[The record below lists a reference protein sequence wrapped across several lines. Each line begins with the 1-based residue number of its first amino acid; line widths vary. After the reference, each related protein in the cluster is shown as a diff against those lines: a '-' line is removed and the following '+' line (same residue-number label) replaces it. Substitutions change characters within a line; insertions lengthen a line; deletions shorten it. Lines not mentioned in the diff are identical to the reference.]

1 MPLTAVASIP
11 HAVENLGAMVL
22 NSPFYAARAMG
33 LIDAEKPV
41 AQITPNSISQVMQP
55 VAPPFRPDEGVVH
68 VPFTPSQMQPE
79 PSDAVALGNKAL
91 GMVTPGVALM
101 TGLGMG
107 AKAPNAVAG
116 YYAPPMASA
125 VPQQLGQAVQGAQDP
140 ALTTKE
146 KIAGFAEPL
155 VTAAMA
161 GTATYHAGVSPI
173 AHMVAQDPVWK
184 GSYTASDALSDLPSV
199 IADLKDIIQR
209 NQLSPARTEP
219 SPSGA
224 TPPPSLGQ
232 GAPGPVTSTPP
243 QQPVPVQAT
252 TSVHTEPSTGPLNP
266 PPVGSWQHTLNNLRN
281 LFQVSGVQFGQQ
293 GVALQER
300 AATPPPLQ
308 VPYVPIRLPDMHHAP
323 GQQQQPEDVAPVAK
337 PVEGGVAPVKPG
349 AEQETMFLHDL
360 RGFASFLSGAEGLG
374 KLSKEQVLSYT
385 KSGSG
390 AFDYYSQT
398 GDLEGATKALQ
409 ALKDRA
415 GREAFPTKESDKVT
429 AQEQEAQ
436 AAVAEQTGADIAP
449 STSLPLSANAENA
462 LSTFLKESKSKDAT
476 PSAVGATTTAVSAEH
491 PAAEGLSG
499 LGETVEDLQKQM
511 ESETGM
517 NQLPLDNPIQ
527 LQGPR
532 LFDRP
537 KDLGFNVGPD
547 DRVDSTQLYN
557 RLKNVT
563 NMGKLAPAE
572 FDVYDKAGLKA
583 FLDTKPTMSEVGQ
596 WMKENGPQVQV
607 HEYGME
613 GKVSEAKQEYDKM
626 THEWFDSLPNADLRR
641 TIARAESG
649 AEWSLPPTDIEKL
662 YGKETRQK
670 AERYVELGK
679 LVRNEPDYNNP
690 GPRATTAYKSVSPF
704 DTAKYPVKRV
714 DVVLPLRDKGR
725 ATEHL
730 PKGATKVLWP
740 PDSIHEQLPNTLGWA
755 MMQYKDVG
763 GMKTAVIGEVQSR
776 WGQLVREA
784 KKKVETATEHD
795 MQSPLAQRF
804 VDKANNDHPLLRDY
818 NRLILKATIAQALR
832 DGARRVVV
840 TDSKTAMM
848 TEMLDQHDQMK
859 GPYDSEEAAMGGI
872 NAAGNSDL
880 KPFQHGDKWYLS
892 DKQGGFDFN
901 YGPTFFDK
909 NGKEQASQL
918 PQIME
923 ELTGGKGEKVDLGEH
938 KNAFREVPGHD
949 EYFADGTVMPA
960 KELRKNLIFRNED
973 NTPKTTVTGLSY
985 DLAKVDARK
994 EPYSLM
1000 GRDKVGGAEKTVAAP
1015 LSFKDAHA
1023 KETIYNQDALERL
1036 KLPSNPSVHDAL
1048 SSIAQDPRFFGKQ
1061 YSGLAKFLTENFPSA
1076 LKVTKL
1082 LADGGVPGRA
1092 HYRPYEAGGPT
1103 VHLSLGDNEH
1113 NLPFKVLH
1121 EAAHAA
1127 TYWAFEHPTTEA
1139 QHSAVAEIKN
1149 LRAQALVHLTDRE
1162 QHFLN
1167 NVLVP
1172 QIEESFKTGVPLDYN
1187 DDLMKAGV
1195 APERGN
1201 LLYALANDQEFIGG
1215 LISDQGVRR
1224 FLNSVDYQGKSGI
1237 AKAWTALKSLLG
1249 IKADSIADRAFDA
1262 LKEAGEAVES
1272 DKGPIGADMGD
1283 GILQA
1288 PPPGP
1293 ALVRDMNK
1301 DEFLR
1306 HKGAFL
1312 SGWSAPRSVAVSQRL
1327 GNELVSYASSRIAA
1341 PLVARSLATEV
1352 LGTKYK
1358 DATFN
1363 NLLGSVIVEDQLRG
1377 VKKGF
1382 MDAAALEKD
1391 PVKKADLIAKGNA
1404 VTTLVGQ
1411 PYTPFRNEAG
1421 YQRILN
1427 HPDMLAAIDR
1437 FKQHIMPIA
1446 EQAHVELGGKLAQ
1459 GGEQTGAFANL
1470 MAIVAPDDIEST
1482 RSMLY
1487 GSKRGD
1493 ITNQLRKGSAFSK
1506 ERKGTAWMYD
1516 TDFRKMAERMIR
1528 GNWEQKRLR
1537 DLIAGYERE
1546 GVAVEQKAGMPPP
1559 TTVGGK
1565 KLVQKSIELRG
1576 AGPGQTRH
1584 IKLWL
1589 RSDLASEFEQAVQTD
1604 SPVRR
1609 AGVGYLM
1616 DAVSDLQIMGP
1627 TDAAWHTANMFA
1639 AIGSSQGGPNL
1650 LADLARKIP
1659 GIQQADALGR
1669 VIMATRDVLL
1679 DHPEVQ
1685 KELAQ
1690 IAEVGAG
1697 RSPAIHKS
1705 LIGKGLAAVG
1715 AEKLDPS
1722 YWSAKFINLVDK
1734 GGRVTLN
1741 RMYDNLVDRG
1751 FADGSDLG
1759 RREFINKM
1767 GQYNRRLSGQV
1778 TNFAKDWGVSPF
1790 VTAGKNFN
1798 RLALQKLMM
1807 SPGAANLN
1815 PRAAMKMRAV
1825 EAAGALIALYAFPT
1839 AINYLLHGSKGARPG
1854 VPVGAID
1861 TGKDTENGKP
1871 LVIDPIQT
1879 MLYRRL
1885 FRVSGGAALDT
1896 AVREKLGGKETVQ
1909 EMSKAIIDG
1918 QLRPWEGPVPRGAY
1932 TALKGYDP
1940 SGYLQSR
1947 NPNDMGENVK
1957 AALTQLNPS
1966 YAAFV
1971 STPQEGKV
1979 GGLKGV
1985 AMQSIGGPLGI
1996 KEGRYPSMQE
2006 KTDEATKALGHEA
2019 SLGERVRIA
2028 SKLQQ
2033 EKEPNANVLA
2043 ERKASVDALWRDF
2056 ARQDRLHDALPKE
2069 QQAWLD
2075 KNKLHVTG
2083 FQSELSESGIRVPMT
2098 RAEGTQ
2104 MEALFSQWYAKGV
2117 ANVMKN
2123 PAFEAKSPHMK
2134 QVILDKTLDEYR
2146 KVARQVWEARVARGG
2161 K

>member
-1 MPLTAVASIP
+1 MYGEPGWTTPKLGLEEPLLGQPILRPPQSFLEGAVGSIAQGAASLSSPMNLAILP
-11 HAVENLGAMVL
+11 LVAPEVVGSTLAQIARPVVAGLFGGLGAKTVGQSL
-22 NSPFYAARAMG
+22 GNIAG
-33 LIDAEKPV
+33 
-41 AQITPNSISQVMQP
+41 TPNP
-55 VAPPFRPDEGVVH
+55 
-68 VPFTPSQMQPE
+68 
-79 PSDAVALGNKAL
+79 
-91 GMVTPGVALM
+91 TPGQYGQAVGDTAQGALM
-101 TGLGMG
+101 TLG
-107 AKAPNAVAG
+107 PV
-116 YYAPPMASA
+116 
-125 VPQQLGQAVQGAQDP
+125 
-140 ALTTKE
+140 
-146 KIAGFAEPL
+146 
-155 VTAAMA
+155 
-161 GTATYHAGVSPI
+161 
-173 AHMVAQDPVWK
+173 AHMVAKEPMAGPQPY
-184 GSYTASDALSDLPSV
+184 STEQALKDLPSV
-199 IADLKDIIQR
+199 VADLRAALQQ

-224 TPPPSLGQ
+224 MPPPSLGQ
-232 GAPGPVTSTPP
+232 GASGPVTSTPL
-243 QQPVPVQAT
+243 QQPVPVGAPE
-252 TSVHTEPSTGPLNP
+252 SVHSQPSTGPLNP

-323 GQQQQPEDVAPVAK
+323 GQQQQPKDAAPVAK
-337 PVEGGVAPVKPG
+337 PVESGVAPVKPG
-349 AEQETMFLHDL
+349 TEQETMFLHDL

-398 GDLEGATKALQ
+398 GDLEGASKALQ

-436 AAVAEQTGADIAP
+436 AAVADQMGADIAP

-476 PSAVGATTTAVSAEH
+476 PSAVGATATAAGAVEK
-491 PAAEGLSG
+491 PAAEGLSLG
-499 LGETVEDLQKQM
+499 GAEQGKQMFEKAKAATEEKLTSGETIEDLQKQM
-511 ESETGM
+511 EQETGM

-547 DRVDSTQLYN
+547 DKVDSTQLYN

-572 FDVYDKAGLKA
+572 FDVYDKAALKA

-596 WMKENGPQVQV
+596 WMKEKGPRVQV

-613 GKVSEAKQEYDKM
+613 GKVSEARQEYDRLS
-626 THEWFDSLPNADLRR
+626 HEYDSAGGAFRKYADAIKQDQSEQLHRETLGQMKESLTKKGELTAKQFDDLVKFQELRKQ
-641 TIARAESG
+641 TI
-649 AEWSLPPTDIEKL
+649 
-662 YGKETRQK
+662 
-670 AERYVELGK
+670 
-679 LVRNEPDYNNP
+679 NEPP
-690 GPRATTAYKSVSPF
+690 STGPRATTAYKSVSPF
-704 DTAKYPVKRV
+704 DTGKYPVKRV
-714 DVVLPLRDKGR
+714 DVVLPLRDKRR

-730 PKGATKVLWP
+730 PEGATKVLWP

-763 GMKTAVIGEVQSR
+763 GVKTAVIGEVQSR
-776 WGQLVREA
+776 WGQWLREVKG
-784 KKKVETATEHD
+784 KKEYIGEGKIRKVDEN
-795 MQSPLAQRF
+795 L
-804 VDKANNDHPLLRDY
+804 DHPLLRDY

-832 DGARRVVV
+832 DGARRMVLS
-840 TDSKTAMM
+840 DSKTAMM
-848 TEMLDQHDQMK
+848 TEGHDLQVSTPAVQRV
-859 GPYDSEEAAMGGI
+859 GHRWQVFGHEEVGDFSSAHEAELAAKKVE
-872 NAAGNSDL
+872 L
-880 KPFQHGDKWYLS
+880 KPQQEPGMRL
-892 DKQGGFDFN
+892 N
-901 YGPTFFDK
+901 YDRI
-909 NGKEQASQL
+909 L

-938 KNAFREVPGHD
+938 KNAFDQSTAFMSQEGYNTREAAIRAAQMNGIPEEQVKQLANGNW
-949 EYFADGTVMPA
+949 GTDP
-960 KELRKNLIFRNED
+960 RNPRSNLIFLNAD

-1000 GRDKVGGAEKTVAAP
+1000 GRDKVGGGDKTVSAP
-1015 LSFKDAHA
+1015 LSFKDGHA

-1036 KLPSNPSVHDAL
+1036 KLPANPSVHDAL

-1127 TYWAFEHPTTEA
+1127 TYWAFEHPKTEA
-1139 QHSAVAEIKN
+1139 QHSAVATIKD
-1149 LRAQALVHLTDRE
+1149 LRAQALGHLTDRE

-1172 QIEESFKTGVPLDYN
+1172 QIEESFKTGAPLDYN
-1187 DDLMKAGV
+1187 EDMMKAGV

-1201 LLYALANDQEFIGG
+1201 LLYTLANDQEFIGG

-1224 FLNSVDYQGKSGI
+1224 FLNSVDYQGKSAI

-1262 LKEAGEAVES
+1262 LRSAGEATES
-1272 DKGPIGADMGD
+1272 DKAPIGADMGD
-1283 GILQA
+1283 GALQA

-1301 DEFLR
+1301 DEFFR

-1358 DATFN
+1358 DANFN

-1391 PVKKADLIAKGNA
+1391 PVKKADLIAKGNV

-1437 FKQHIMPIA
+1437 FKRHIMPIA

-1546 GVAVEQKAGMPPP
+1546 GVAVEQKAGQPPP
-1559 TTVGGK
+1559 TTLNGK

-1576 AGPGQTRH
+1576 AGLGQTRH

-1609 AGVGYLM
+1609 AGVGLLM

-1751 FADGSDLG
+1751 LADGSDLG

-1807 SPGAANLN
+1807 SPGVANLN

-1871 LVIDPIQT
+1871 LVIDPLQT
-1879 MLYRRL
+1879 MLYRRGI
-1885 FRVSGGAALDT
+1885 RIAGGAALDT

-1985 AMQSIGGPLGI
+1985 AMQSIGGPIGV

-2056 ARQDRLHDALPKE
+2056 ARQDRLHDALPLA
-2069 QQAWLD
+2069 QQQWLD

-2098 RAEGTQ
+2098 RTEGTQ

-2123 PAFEAKSPHMK
+2123 PAFDTKSPHMK
-2134 QVILDKTLDEYR
+2134 QLILDKTLDEYR
-2146 KVARQVWEARVARGG
+2146 KVARQVWEALVARGG